1 MKCPL
6 IYIRFFFFFK
16 GGGGVKVVKKVTFQ
30 EIELGALN
38 LTDGQFVAQ
47 ILWLIGNRAL
57 FCPIQS
63 VIIW

>member
-6 IYIRFFFFFK
+6 IYIRFFFFFLRE
-16 GGGGVKVVKKVTFQ
+16 GGGVKVVKKVTFQ

-47 ILWLIGNRAL
+47 IL
-57 FCPIQS
+57 
-63 VIIW
+63 

>member
-1 MKCPL
+1 MAAIL
-6 IYIRFFFFFK
+6 RI
-16 GGGGVKVVKKVTFQ
+16 KVFKKVTFQ